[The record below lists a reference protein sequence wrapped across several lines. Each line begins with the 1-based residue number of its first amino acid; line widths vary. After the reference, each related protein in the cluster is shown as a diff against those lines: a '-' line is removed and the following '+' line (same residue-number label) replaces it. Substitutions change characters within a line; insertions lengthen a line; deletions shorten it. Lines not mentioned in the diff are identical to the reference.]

1 MDLSPCGTLQK
12 PPQSRKSNSP
22 VNKCSNPR
30 NIAAL
35 FAATLI
41 TSHTVNAASV
51 FADSFSG
58 ATVRTAAAGGFG
70 NGTAA
75 SVGNY
80 VTGSGGTFSIQGDT
94 TTGPAE
100 GMPAANDSA
109 LQLSPGASIR
119 AYLTQFPVQNLTTT
133 GDKLTLSFDFRFTT
147 TQALTTAGDLSG
159 IRFGL
164 FESIGAAT
172 VNNNSG
178 NDDNDKGY
186 RGGFAVDGP
195 MTGNTS
201 VLGYES
207 GTDGSILS
215 GTDFGATSTG
225 ATAIAAFGTT
235 SHNIALSLERTAT
248 GLTLRSFYDGT
259 QMQTQDVLSTATGF
273 RTTFNEL
280 AIGIGSY
287 GSSGRT
293 FRVDNIDVDLVPE
306 PSPAFLLG
314 TSGILCLIRRR
325 RA

>member
-1 MDLSPCGTLQK
+1 M
-12 PPQSRKSNSP
+12 
-22 VNKCSNPR
+22 
-30 NIAAL
+30 
-35 FAATLI
+35 
-41 TSHTVNAASV
+41 NAASV
-51 FADSFSG
+51 FADNFSG
-58 ATVRTAAAGGFG
+58 ATVRTAAGGGFG
-70 NGTAA
+70 TGTAA

-100 GMPAANDSA
+100 GMPAANDNS
-109 LQLSPGASIR
+109 LQLAPGASVR

-147 TQALTTAGDLSG
+147 TQAITTAGDVSG
-159 IRFGL
+159 VRFGL
-164 FESIGAAT
+164 FESIGTAT
-172 VNNNSG
+172 VNNGSG
-178 NDDNDKGY
+178 NDDNDRGY

-195 MTGNTS
+195 LTGNTS

-215 GTDFGATSTG
+215 GTDFSATSNGATTI
-225 ATAIAAFGTT
+225 TAFGTT

-259 QMQTQDVLSTATGF
+259 QMQSQEILSTAVGF

-280 AIGIGSY
+280 AIGIGTY
-287 GSSGRT
+287 NTTGRT

-306 PSPAFLLG
+306 PSAAFLLA